1 MPIDTE
7 LQLRYIYNVEIKKLD
22 AISKELLKF
31 NFSNQL
37 LSYIKEII
45 DELDEEMYQATRKN
59 TLKLEKEFIKNNI
72 NLEIVI
78 YALNKLIKKRK
89 LIKDF
94 SKETI
99 LKKKTDLDNK
109 LNKRFSKK
117 ELLNLIDRLD
127 LISLVLLINYTT
139 SILQNKKN

>member
-31 NFSNQL
+31 NFNDQL

-99 LKKKTDLDNK
+99 LKKKADLDKK
-109 LNKRFSKK
+109 LNKRFTKK

-127 LISLVLLINYTT
+127 LISLVLFINYTT

>member
-127 LISLVLLINYTT
+127 LISLVLFINYTT

>member
-1 MPIDTE
+1 MPIDTV

-31 NFSNQL
+31 NFNDQL

-127 LISLVLLINYTT
+127 LISLVLFINYTT

>member
-94 SKETI
+94 STETI

-127 LISLVLLINYTT
+127 LISLVLFINYTT

>member
-72 NLEIVI
+72 NLEVVI

-127 LISLVLLINYTT
+127 LISLVLFINYTT

>member
-1 MPIDTE
+1 MPIDAE

-45 DELDEEMYQATRKN
+45 DGLDEEMYQATRKN

-127 LISLVLLINYTT
+127 LISLVLFINYTT